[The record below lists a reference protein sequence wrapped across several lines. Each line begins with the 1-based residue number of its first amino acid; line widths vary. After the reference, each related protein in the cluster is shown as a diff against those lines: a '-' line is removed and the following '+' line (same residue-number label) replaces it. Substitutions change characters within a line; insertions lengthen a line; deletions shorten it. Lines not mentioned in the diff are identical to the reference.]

1 MFSRIIYY
9 ITTRVYFLGIR
20 IAALWNPKARKWV
33 AGRRNWQQ
41 QLQNWQQQHAGVER
55 VWMHCSSLGEF
66 EQGRPVLEAVKQR
79 YPGIKTIV
87 TFFSPSGYEAVH
99 DKTGIADHICYIP
112 ADTKQ
117 NARRFIEIV
126 QPSLVLWVRYEYWFH
141 FLNTIHNKKIPALLL
156 SAMFRDEQPFFKWYG
171 YLWLKML
178 HCFRQVFVRDEDSAL
193 AIAEKNI
200 HHVQVAGDTR
210 FDRVNEIAAQFV
222 AVPGITGFCNDNPVV
237 VAGSTWDDDEEE
249 LSHYMNTNPGTR
261 FIIAPHEVTE
271 SRLRD
276 IEKLVKNSIRYSVL
290 ITGKEHTANTLIID
304 SIGLLSRLY
313 NYATICYV
321 GGGFGNDGVHN
332 VLEAAVYGR
341 PVVFGPVYEKYR
353 EAAEL
358 IEAGGATS
366 INNALELESVLDD
379 LLQKH
384 DAYINCCE
392 AARKYVFEN
401 SGAVKKIL
409 GYIQEKRLLTSA

>member
-9 ITTRVYFLGIR
+9 ITTRAYFSGIR

-33 AGRRNWQQ
+33 LGRRNWQQ
-41 QLQNWQQQHAGVER
+41 ELEKWQQQNAGTKC

-66 EQGRPVLEAVKQR
+66 EQGRPVLEAVKKQ
-79 YPGIKTIV
+79 YPGIKTII
-87 TFFSPSGYEAVH
+87 TFFSPSGYDAVRG
-99 DKTGIADHICYIP
+99 KAGIADYIGYIP

-141 FLNTIHNKKIPALLL
+141 FLNTIRNKKIPAILF
-156 SAMFRDEQPFFKWYG
+156 SSVFRDEQPFFKWYG

-178 HCFRQVFVRDEDSAL
+178 QCFQQIFVRDEDSAL

-200 HHVQVAGDTR
+200 HHVLVSGDTR
-210 FDRVNEIAAQFV
+210 FDRVSEIAAQFE
-222 AVPGITGFCNDNPVV
+222 AVPGITGFCEDFPVV

-261 FIIAPHEVTE
+261 FIIAPHEVNE

-276 IEKLVKNSIRYSVL
+276 IEKLLKNSVRYSNL
-290 ITGKEHTANTLIID
+290 INGKENTSNTIIID

-313 NYATICYV
+313 NYATISYV

-341 PVVFGPVYEKYR
+341 PVIFGPVYEKYR

-358 IEAGGATS
+358 LEAGGAAS
-366 INNALELESVLDD
+366 INNALELEQVLDD
-379 LLQKH
+379 FLKNH
-384 DAYINCCE
+384 DAYINSCE

-409 GYIQEKRLLTSA
+409 DYIQEKRLLTSA